1 MDRPEE
7 ESTTT
12 TTTSSSSSS
21 SSWGLGKLT
30 GFMKRLVGE
39 TPITNEELTP
49 VIDSLKKKVRVAQ
62 DCNL

>member
-1 MDRPEE
+1 MDRPDEPA
-7 ESTTT
+7 ST
-12 TTTSSSSSS
+12 

-49 VIDSLKKKVRVAQ
+49 VIDSLKKKVQLVV
-62 DCNL
+62 DGDP

>member
-7 ESTTT
+7 E
-12 TTTSSSSSS
+12 SSSSSS

-39 TPITNEELTP
+39 TPITNEELSP
-49 VIDSLKKKVRVAQ
+49 VIDSLKKKVSLKPSRKT
-62 DCNL
+62 